1 MSVQSVASG
10 VAEFVKKNVQLTLL
24 LAQGAPDPRKYYN
37 LRKTETVFGNTAP
50 SFNLGYWDGQG
61 ESTPKTLEEANFA
74 MYDFVANLIGFTE
87 GQKVLDAGCGF
98 GVADAHFAQK
108 FKCSVT
114 GLNLSEVQLEACAA
128 LQKQTPGD
136 LSYVHGSA
144 TQMPFPDASFDRV
157 FSIEAALH
165 FQTREDFFKEA
176 MRVLKPGGR
185 LVVADMVFPAPRTR
199 LQRMNLW
206 SMKRGA
212 QVPDC
217 NIYDS
222 AHYVSLVK
230 KAGFSIAHTESIADK
245 VYKPFQD
252 WAVRTP
258 GNLLSSSPVLVASTL
273 FMFFYPLDYIVV
285 VADKPR

>member
-1 MSVQSVASG
+1 MSVQTVASS
-10 VAEFVKKNVQLTLL
+10 VAEFLKKNVQLTLL
-24 LAQGAPDPRKYYN
+24 LAKGAPDPRAYYN

-50 SFNLGYWDGQG
+50 SFNLGYWDGDG
-61 ESTPKTLEEANFA
+61 ASAPRTLEAANFA
-74 MYDFVANLIGFTE
+74 MYDFVANLAGFAA

-108 FKCSVT
+108 FGCSVT
-114 GLNLSEVQLEACAA
+114 GLNLSEVQLEACAE
-128 LQKQTPGD
+128 LQRQTPAD

-165 FQTREDFFKEA
+165 FQTRADFFKEA
-176 MRVLKPGGR
+176 LRVLKPGGR
-185 LVVADMVFPAPRTR
+185 LVVVDMVFPAPTTR

-217 NIYDS
+217 NIYDT
-222 AHYVSLVK
+222 AQYVSLVK
-230 KAGFSIAHTESIADK
+230 EAGFSVTHTASIADK

-273 FMFFYPLDYIVV
+273 FMFFYPLDYVAIV
-285 VADKPR
+285 AEKPR